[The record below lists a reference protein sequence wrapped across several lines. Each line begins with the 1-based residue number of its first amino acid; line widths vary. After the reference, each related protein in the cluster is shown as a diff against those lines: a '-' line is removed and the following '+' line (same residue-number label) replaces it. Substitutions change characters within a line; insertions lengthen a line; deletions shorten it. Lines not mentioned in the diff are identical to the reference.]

1 MVRAILAGRKTQ
13 TRRLV
18 KMLAPKKSS
27 RKNGMK
33 GWQLPDGSI
42 VRLPDGDGRR
52 SPYGTPGDRLWVR
65 EAYAVLEDDRIIY
78 QADAVPGSYGAA
90 LLPDGDN
97 YFGPWRTPLFMP
109 RTAARLVLEVEA
121 VRVERLHDISER
133 DAIQEGVT
141 PECGQTAVQA
151 FEFLWD
157 MIHGPKKFK
166 SAPGAWDS
174 NPLVW
179 CVAFKRAEQ

>member
-18 KMLAPKKSS
+18 TAPVAP
-27 RKNGMK
+27 REILRFGCRAGDGF
-33 GWQLPDGSI
+33 GWFGQDGSMI
-42 VRLPDGDGRR
+42 R
-52 SPYGTPGDRLWVR
+52 SPYGAPGDRLWVR
-65 EAYAVLEDDRIIY
+65 EAWAVLEDDRIIY

-157 MIHGPKKFK
+157 MIHVPKKFK
-166 SAPGAWDS
+166 SAHGEWDS
-174 NPLVW
+174 NPIVW
-179 CVAFKRAEQ
+179 RVEFKKIEQ